1 MRSTLRFAVAQLA
14 KLGPVLMRVWKSS
27 HPRSGGV
34 FYHRAGILRRAPLA
48 MIPTGNGQR
57 IIHTAIIEKL
67 TRVARGKLVPLTPG
81 STGPVAEVRQLQA
94 LSRYCGLKQLR
105 RKAP

>member
-1 MRSTLRFAVAQLA
+1 
-14 KLGPVLMRVWKSS
+14 
-27 HPRSGGV
+27 
-34 FYHRAGILRRAPLA
+34 

-81 STGPVAEVRQLQA
+81 STGPVAEVRQHAGIVQV
-94 LSRYCGLKQLR
+94 LR
-105 RKAP
+105 FEAIAP